1 MSNQTLPQAIT
12 TFIDAMNRFDLEG
25 LMGAFAPGAIVND
38 HRCEFRG
45 EQAIRAW
52 VTKEIIG
59 DRVTM
64 KPIEVTR
71 RGESAT
77 VTAGMDGTYDK
88 THLPSPLVLTFYF
101 SVEGPHIVQLVIVHN
116 GPSLAE
122 AHNDTAHV

>member
-1 MSNQTLPQAIT
+1 
-12 TFIDAMNRFDLEG
+12 
-25 LMGAFAPGAIVND
+25 
-38 HRCEFRG
+38 
-45 EQAIRAW
+45 
-52 VTKEIIG
+52 
-59 DRVTM
+59 M

-122 AHNDTAHV
+122 AHNDTAHVPQRTAHEIEVRGDGLVRGIGWVRHGLHGRLARRVRREKTRVRA